1 MSAKPLKDGTIRPSV
16 FNSILMEPTIIAHVC
31 KYSISFLS
39 MQMKNGVNTRQLYA
53 LPPGRRRA
61 AAALA
66 ARQPT
71 LPRPHHPESGQA
83 RVHSSER
90 PLASLERPL
99 RLQSRQLGSSP
110 WAPSPPR
117 GLPLLLP
124 RAGETVAAEAV
135 HRLAR
140 PHAQQVCPRR
150 PSVPDRRPANAQM
163 PGQAGQKGEAVKRLC
178 QLPPEASTVTDSCRF
193 NPSQPPKGGAINA
206 RALSSLRITVG
217 AKNPRHNITQH
228 CITPRG
234 SGGSQNRP

>member
-1 MSAKPLKDGTIRPSV
+1 MRSAFGRIYPHPVAGAPFPPINARTRPGMENSVKPAFPIGH
-16 FNSILMEPTIIAHVC
+16 A
-31 KYSISFLS
+31 
-39 MQMKNGVNTRQLYA
+39 G
-53 LPPGRRRA
+53 
-61 AAALA
+61 LA
-66 ARQPT
+66 P
-71 LPRPHHPESGQA
+71 
-83 RVHSSER
+83 V
-90 PLASLERPL
+90 
-99 RLQSRQLGSSP
+99 P

-140 PHAQQVCPRR
+140 PHAQLACPRR

-206 RALSSLRITVG
+206 RAPFSLRITVG

-234 SGGSQNRP
+234 SGGSQNQPWRGAWDSPPNRPCACCGLYNVMLC